1 MSRDR
6 ICADVDLDLEAAEE
20 FLHSQGGPDEADN
33 GLALCALHHVLFD
46 LGALG
51 LNADLS
57 VRVSPQYV
65 ARSELGERLV
75 HHLVG
80 RSLLD
85 PATKHSVPSAHHIEW
100 HSKQV
105 FKDSA

>member
-46 LGALG
+46 LWALG
-51 LNADLS
+51 LNADLI
-57 VRVSPQYV
+57 
-65 ARSELGERLV
+65 AEERGWGAAYQ
-75 HHLVG
+75 HPPG
-80 RSLLD
+80 SAFTSR
-85 PATKHSVPSAHHIEW
+85 PRIGMPSITA
-100 HSKQV
+100 
-105 FKDSA
+105 